1 MGILSANNL
10 PCSFDIHTYDFS
22 SDSSQVYGGL
32 LGHKELSPG
41 IWGMVSGDA
50 NANGFI
56 DISDKNEWIINAGE
70 SQYTSGDFNFDGE
83 IDNQDKTNW
92 EENAGYVTQ
101 VPD

>member
-1 MGILSANNL
+1 MGILSANHL
-10 PCSFDIHTYDFS
+10 PCTNDIHAYNFS
-22 SDSSQVYGGL
+22 SDSSQVYGGP
-32 LGHKELSPG
+32 LGHKELAPG

-56 DISDKNEWIINAGE
+56 DLSDKMEWTTDAGKNV
-70 SQYTSGDFNFDGE
+70 YTPRDFNFDGE
-83 IDNQDKTNW
+83 TDNQDKTNW